1 MNSINYIRKEII
13 KIIKEEF
20 MISERLGVPENIIES
35 SQDLYEKILDELKNE
50 NINYSETSNGFDF
63 ILYFNN
69 LNYLISD
76 YMIENININFQII
89 FTKSVNKDVMVS
101 MGFGIS
107 PKIDYKKKVMIPN
120 FDIHSERLEDVK
132 LNMRFAFAYEN
143 EISKPLNR
151 LYNFFINEKKQI
163 ISSIAHELKH
173 AFDKFKKKEESIH
186 SVAKYNMVQ
195 QLRFNIEEIDDFLYN
210 SYYIH
215 FVENLVRP
223 TEIAA
228 ELKIGNVDKK
238 GFIDFL
244 KNNETYKRLLKIRDF
259 NYEKMKKNLLSQKDL
274 IKKSLIHP
282 NVSENNNE
290 YINFINSLN
299 EKELVDYVIKLLFN
313 NMASLGKNIVKDM
326 LIENMMEEFG
336 FITDFSK
343 INYIDSYVSQYK
355 KYGKNYDKFFEDEEK
370 RFKFTANRI
379 LKKIHKLYDMAKDNE
394 EKTSKLHKKIS
405 DKKVNEEKND
415 SIKDWDLHH
424 KLKNGENP
432 NFKINTNL

>member
-1 MNSINYIRKEII
+1 MNSIDYIRKAII

-35 SQDLYEKILDELKNE
+35 SQDLYEKILKELKDE
-50 NINYSETSNGFDF
+50 NIKYSETSNGFDF

-76 YMIENININFQII
+76 YIIETININFQTII
-89 FTKSVNKDVMVS
+89 TKSVNKDVMVS
-101 MGFGIS
+101 MGFGIT
-107 PKIDYKKKVMIPN
+107 PKIDYKNKVMIPN
-120 FDIHSERLEDVK
+120 FDIHNEKLENVK
-132 LNMRFAFAYEN
+132 LNMRFAFTS
-143 EISKPLNR
+143 EIETTNPLNR
-151 LYNFFINEKKQI
+151 LYDFFINEKKQI

-186 SVAKYNMVQ
+186 SVAKYNTVQ
-195 QLRFNIEEIDDFLYN
+195 QLRFNIEELDNFLYN
-210 SYYIH
+210 SYFIH

-223 TEIAA
+223 TEIAT
-228 ELKIGNVDKK
+228 ELKLGNIDKK
-238 GFIDFL
+238 GFIEFL
-244 KNNETYKRLLKIRDF
+244 NNNETYKRLLDIREF
-259 NYEKMKKNLLSQKDL
+259 SYEKMKKNLLLQKEI
-274 IKKSLIHP
+274 IKKSLTHP
-282 NVSENNNE
+282 SISENNDE

-299 EKELVDYVIKLLFN
+299 EKELVDYVIKLLFT
-313 NMASLGKNIVKDM
+313 NMAKLGKNIVKDM
-326 LIENMMEEFG
+326 LIETMMEEFG

-343 INYIDSYVSQYK
+343 INYIDSYANQYK

-379 LKKIHKLYDMAKDNE
+379 LKKIHKLYDMAENNE

-415 SIKDWDLHH
+415 SIKNWDLHY

-432 NFKINTNL
+432 NFKININF

>member
-1 MNSINYIRKEII
+1 MNLINYIRKAVI

-20 MISERLGVPENIIES
+20 IISERLGVPENIIES
-35 SQDLYEKILDELKNE
+35 SQDLYEKILKELKDE
-50 NINYSETSNGFDF
+50 NIKYSETSNGFEF

-76 YMIENININFQII
+76 YNIENININFQTII
-89 FTKSVNKDVMVS
+89 TKSVNKDVMVS
-101 MGFGIS
+101 MGFGIT
-107 PKIDYKKKVMIPN
+107 PKIDYKKKVMTRN
-120 FDIHSERLEDVK
+120 LDVHSEKLEDVK
-132 LNMRFAFAYEN
+132 LNMRFAFTSEV
-143 EISKPLNR
+143 EIKNPLSR
-151 LYNFFINEKKQI
+151 LYNFFINEKIQI

-186 SVAKYNMVQ
+186 SVAKYNTVK
-195 QLRFNIEEIDDFLYN
+195 QLRFNIEELDNFLYN
-210 SYYIH
+210 SYFIH

-223 TEIAA
+223 TEIAT
-228 ELKIGNVDKK
+228 ELKLGTIDKK

-244 KNNETYKRLLKIRDF
+244 NNNETYIKLLEIRDF
-259 NYEKMKKNLLSQKDL
+259 NYEKMKKNLLPQKDL

-326 LIENMMEEFG
+326 LVENMMEEFG

-343 INYIDSYVSQYK
+343 INYIDSYVNQYK

-379 LKKIHKLYDMAKDNE
+379 LKKIHKLYDMAEDNE
-394 EKTSKLHKKIS
+394 EKISKLHKTIS

-424 KLKNGENP
+424 KLKNGENT
-432 NFKINTNL
+432 NFRVNAKI

>member
-1 MNSINYIRKEII
+1 MNSIDYIRKAII

-35 SQDLYEKILDELKNE
+35 SQDLYEKILKELKDE
-50 NINYSETSNGFDF
+50 NIKYSETSNGFDF

-76 YMIENININFQII
+76 YMIENINITFQII
-89 FTKSVNKDVMVS
+89 ITKHIDRDVMVS
-101 MGFGIS
+101 MGFGIT
-107 PKIDYKKKVMIPN
+107 PNIDYKKKVMTPD
-120 FDIHSERLEDVK
+120 FDIHNDRLESVK
-132 LNMRFAFAYEN
+132 LNMKFAFTYEG
-143 EISKPLNR
+143 EIANPLNR
-151 LYNFFINEKKQI
+151 LYDFFINEKKQI

-186 SVAKYNMVQ
+186 SVAKYNTVQ
-195 QLRFNIEEIDDFLYN
+195 QLRFNIEELDDFLYN

-223 TEIAA
+223 TEIAT
-228 ELKIGNVDKK
+228 ELKLGNIDKK

-244 KNNETYKRLLKIRDF
+244 NNNETYKRLLEIRDF
-259 NYEKMKKNLLSQKDL
+259 SYEKMKKTLLLQKDI

-282 NVSENNNE
+282 NISGNSDE
-290 YINFINSLN
+290 YISFINSLN
-299 EKELVDYVIKLLFN
+299 EEELVDYVIKLLFN
-313 NMASLGKNIVKDM
+313 NMASLGRDIVKNM

-343 INYIDSYVSQYK
+343 INYIESYVNQYK

-379 LKKIHKLYDMAKDNE
+379 LKKIHKLYDMAEDNE
-394 EKTSKLHKKIS
+394 EKISKLHKQIS

-432 NFKINTNL
+432 NFKTNANF